1 MTKYELLRNKID
13 NLRRGLGVR
22 NLTAESIRFWES
34 VLHQLEAK
42 FETMTIEEAGQEV

>member
-1 MTKYELLRNKID
+1 MTKYEHLRNKID

-42 FETMTIEEAGQEV
+42 LENMTISEAGEIV

>member
-13 NLRRGLGVR
+13 NLRRGLAVR

-34 VLHQLEAK
+34 VLHQLESK
-42 FETMTIEEAGQEV
+42 IENMSIEEAQELV